1 MNKYY
6 IFGNGQFAE
15 LISNILLE
23 EHKIKK
29 QKLFFVVNKYVN
41 KKNHILEKNFF
52 KIKSRNF
59 NILICIGNIKK
70 RQNLIKRLINE
81 KYNFPNLISK
91 SAKIMKNSKFGK
103 GNIVLP
109 NSTILSPSTFR
120 DFNII
125 GTAATIL
132 HHCRIDSNCIL
143 GGGSVVGAGTNI
155 GSNSLIGVGSIIAS
169 QNLNIGSN
177 SFISSGSVVLNNIK
191 KNSKIIGNPARKI
204 L

>member
-15 LISNILLE
+15 LISNILIDE
-23 EHKIKK
+23 YKIKK
-29 QKLFFVVNKYVN
+29 QKIFFVSNQHIN

-59 NILICIGNIKK
+59 NILIGIGNINK
-70 RQNLIKRLINE
+70 RQKLTKKLINK

-109 NSTILSPSTFR
+109 NSTILSPSTFQ

-125 GTAATIL
+125 GTASTIL
-132 HHCRIDSNCIL
+132 HHCSIASNCVL
-143 GGGSVVGAGTNI
+143 GGSSVVGAGTNI
-155 GSNSLIGVGSIIAS
+155 GSN
-169 QNLNIGSN
+169 
-177 SFISSGSVVLNNIK
+177 
-191 KNSKIIGNPARKI
+191 
-204 L
+204 